1 MGLHVGA
8 VTFDAGDAGNLSAFW
23 AGALR
28 TAARPARQL
37 AGAFVVEPSEA
48 GPLMLFLPVPEPKT
62 AKNRCHLDLHTDTYA
77 ADLSRLEALGAS
89 VVAHHDEA
97 GRWVVL
103 LDVEGNEFCLV
114 EDVAEPP
121 T

>member
-8 VTFDAGDAGNLSAFW
+8 VTFDAGDASRLSTFW
-23 AGALR
+23 AGALGA
-28 TAARPARQL
+28 TARPARQL
-37 AGAFVVEPSEA
+37 PGAFVVEPSAA

-62 AKNRCHLDLHTDTYA
+62 AKNRCHLDLHTADYA
-77 ADLSRLEALGAS
+77 ADLARLESLGAA

-103 LDVEGNEFCLV
+103 HDPEGNEFCLV
-114 EDVAEPP
+114 EDAEPAE
-121 T
+121 